1 MGVVYPGLQWTP
13 CAQEGEVEAQGL
25 TMRLESGALAIGG
38 LGNLNCIPRVKVVSA
53 GGQQVQMCALDG
65 LEKYRVT
72 AEWKTVERRKTGG
85 METNYKAVVMVW
97 ERNDEH
103 L

>member
-13 CAQEGEVEAQGL
+13 RAQEREVEVQEL
-25 TMRLESGALAIGG
+25 TMRLESGALAIGR

-53 GGQQVQMCALDG
+53 GERQGQMCALDG

-72 AEWKTVERRKTGG
+72 AEWKTE
-85 METNYKAVVMVW
+85 
-97 ERNDEH
+97 
-103 L
+103 